1 MELTKYQK
9 CPVPEVAE
17 YGVKSGMDHLELVF
31 GCSREI
37 SGINT
42 FSNKKTFFSKHSFLS
57 INFSKK
63 TELFF
68 FSFKEN
74 NILSMLTCCL
84 ADPKSQ
90 LSSCIVHD
98 CHDPKVNTSLEDAI
112 EYGLMKIGAS

>member
-42 FSNKKTFFSKHSFLS
+42 FSNKKNLFFKTFFF
-57 INFSKK
+57 
-63 TELFF
+63 
-68 FSFKEN
+68 
-74 NILSMLTCCL
+74 
-84 ADPKSQ
+84 
-90 LSSCIVHD
+90 VH
-98 CHDPKVNTSLEDAI
+98 
-112 EYGLMKIGAS
+112 

>member
-42 FSNKKTFFSKHSFLS
+42 FSNKKNLFFFQNILFCPLTSV
-57 INFSKK
+57 KK

-84 ADPKSQ
+84 ADP
-90 LSSCIVHD
+90 
-98 CHDPKVNTSLEDAI
+98 
-112 EYGLMKIGAS
+112 

>member
-63 TELFF
+63 NRTVF
-68 FSFKEN
+68 FSYITFSLGFLSHVYLFLLLAVFTQEYRLSEN
-74 NILSMLTCCL
+74 KLILMPFLG
-84 ADPKSQ
+84 K
-90 LSSCIVHD
+90 I
-98 CHDPKVNTSLEDAI
+98 KVLQENRF
-112 EYGLMKIGAS
+112 